1 MKNQYK
7 ILAEFV
13 KDCSSETENIETY
26 LFVKKN
32 ISNYKLNVDIYNKPL
47 KNKIIEINIVLRFED
62 KNLENKRSHFE
73 INYVVVI
80 KLIDNFDNKKKLKKI
95 LLSEIPTKVCP
106 NLVDAFTSLMRS
118 SGFPEVILNHGDKM
132 DCPTFPQITI

>member
-1 MKNQYK
+1 MNDKYK

-13 KDCSSETENIETY
+13 KDSSSETENIETY

-32 ISNYKLNVDIYNKPL
+32 ISNYKLNVDIYSKPL

-62 KNLENKRSHFE
+62 KNLKNKRSHFE

-80 KLIDNFDNKKKLKKI
+80 KLIDNFDNKKELKKI
-95 LLSEIPTKVCP
+95 LLSEIPNKVCP
-106 NLVDAFTSLMRS
+106 NLVYAFTSLMKS
-118 SGFPEVILNHGDKM
+118 SGFPEVKLNKNIDFEKFYN
-132 DCPTFPQITI
+132 D

>member
-1 MKNQYK
+1 MNDKYK
-7 ILAEFV
+7 ILAEFI

-32 ISNYKLNVDIYNKPL
+32 ISNYKLNVDIYSKPL

-73 INYVVVI
+73 INYLVVI
-80 KLIDNFDNKKKLKKI
+80 KLIDNFDNKKELKKI

-106 NLVDAFTSLMRS
+106 NLVNAFTSLMRS
-118 SGFPEVILNHGDKM
+118 SGFPEVKLNKNIDFEK
-132 DCPTFPQITI
+132 FYNNKLN

>member
-1 MKNQYK
+1 MNDKYK
-7 ILAEFV
+7 ILAEFI

-32 ISNYKLNVDIYNKPL
+32 ISNYKLNVDIYSKPL

-80 KLIDNFDNKKKLKKI
+80 KLIDNFDNKKELKKI
-95 LLSEIPTKVCP
+95 LLSEIPNKICP
-106 NLVDAFTSLMRS
+106 NLVYAFTSLMKS
-118 SGFPEVILNHGDKM
+118 SGFPEVKLNKNIDFEKFYN
-132 DCPTFPQITI
+132 D

>member
-1 MKNQYK
+1 MNDKYK
-7 ILAEFV
+7 ILAEFI

-32 ISNYKLNVDIYNKPL
+32 ISNYKLNVDIYSKPL

-62 KNLENKRSHFE
+62 KNLKNKRSHFE

-80 KLIDNFDNKKKLKKI
+80 KLIDNFDNKKELKKI
-95 LLSEIPTKVCP
+95 LLSEIPNKVCP
-106 NLVDAFTSLMRS
+106 NLVYAFTSLMKS
-118 SGFPEVILNHGDKM
+118 SGFPEVKLKNGDILDSN
-132 DCPTFPQITI
+132 TFPVII

>member
-1 MKNQYK
+1 MKNKYK

-13 KDCSSETENIETY
+13 KDSSSETENIETY

-32 ISNYKLNVDIYNKPL
+32 ISNYKLNVDIYSKPL

-62 KNLENKRSHFE
+62 KNLKNKRSHFE

-80 KLIDNFDNKKKLKKI
+80 KLIDNFDNKKELKKI
-95 LLSEIPTKVCP
+95 LLSEIPNKVSP
-106 NLVDAFTSLMRS
+106 NLVYAFTSLMKS
-118 SGFPEVILNHGDKM
+118 SGFSEVKLNKNIDFEKFYN
-132 DCPTFPQITI
+132 D

>member
-1 MKNQYK
+1 MNDKYK

-32 ISNYKLNVDIYNKPL
+32 ISNYKLNVDIYSKPL

-62 KNLENKRSHFE
+62 KNLKNKRSHFE

-80 KLIDNFDNKKKLKKI
+80 KLIDNFDNKKELKKI
-95 LLSEIPTKVCP
+95 LLSEIPNKVCP
-106 NLVDAFTSLMRS
+106 NLVYAFTSLMKS
-118 SGFPEVILNHGDKM
+118 SGFPEVKLNKNIDFEKFYN
-132 DCPTFPQITI
+132 D

>member
-1 MKNQYK
+1 MNDKYK
-7 ILAEFV
+7 ILAEFI

-80 KLIDNFDNKKKLKKI
+80 KLIDNFDNKKELKKI

-118 SGFPEVILNHGDKM
+118 SGFPEVKLNKNIDFEKFYN
-132 DCPTFPQITI
+132 D

>member
-1 MKNQYK
+1 MKDKYK

-32 ISNYKLNVDIYNKPL
+32 ISNYKLNVDIYSKPL

-62 KNLENKRSHFE
+62 KNLKNKRSHFE

-80 KLIDNFDNKKKLKKI
+80 KLIDNFDNKKELKK
-95 LLSEIPTKVCP
+95 L
-106 NLVDAFTSLMRS
+106 
-118 SGFPEVILNHGDKM
+118 
-132 DCPTFPQITI
+132 

>member
-32 ISNYKLNVDIYNKPL
+32 ISNYKLNVDIYSKPL

-62 KNLENKRSHFE
+62 KNLKNKRSHFE

-80 KLIDNFDNKKKLKKI
+80 KLIDNFDNKKELKKL
-95 LLSEIPTKVCP
+95 LLSEIPNKVCP
-106 NLVDAFTSLMRS
+106 NLVYAFTSLMKS
-118 SGFPEVILNHGDKM
+118 SGFPEVKLNKNIDFEKFYN
-132 DCPTFPQITI
+132 D

>member
-1 MKNQYK
+1 MNDKYK

-13 KDCSSETENIETY
+13 KDSSSETENIETY

-32 ISNYKLNVDIYNKPL
+32 ISNYKLNVDIYSKPL

-80 KLIDNFDNKKKLKKI
+80 KLIDNFDNKKELKKI
-95 LLSEIPTKVCP
+95 LLSEIPNKVCP
-106 NLVDAFTSLMRS
+106 NLVYAFTSLMKS
-118 SGFPEVILNHGDKM
+118 SGFPEVKLNKNIDFEKFYN
-132 DCPTFPQITI
+132 D

>member
-32 ISNYKLNVDIYNKPL
+32 ISNYKLNVDIYSKPL

-62 KNLENKRSHFE
+62 KNLKNKRSHFE

-80 KLIDNFDNKKKLKKI
+80 KLIDNFDNKKELKKL

-106 NLVDAFTSLMRS
+106 NLVYAFTSLMKS
-118 SGFPEVILNHGDKM
+118 SGFPEVKLNKNIDFEKFYN
-132 DCPTFPQITI
+132 D

>member
-1 MKNQYK
+1 MKDKYK

-32 ISNYKLNVDIYNKPL
+32 ISNYKLNVDIYSKPL

-62 KNLENKRSHFE
+62 KNLKNKRSHFE
-73 INYVVVI
+73 INYIVVI
-80 KLIDNFDNKKKLKKI
+80 KLIDNFDNKKELKKI
-95 LLSEIPTKVCP
+95 LLSESPNKVCP
-106 NLVDAFTSLMRS
+106 NLVYAFTSLMKS
-118 SGFPEVILNHGDKM
+118 SGFSEVKLNKNIDFEKFYN
-132 DCPTFPQITI
+132 D

>member
-1 MKNQYK
+1 MKDKYE

-32 ISNYKLNVDIYNKPL
+32 ISNYKLNVDIYSKPL

-80 KLIDNFDNKKKLKKI
+80 KLIDNFDNKKELKKI
-95 LLSEIPTKVCP
+95 LLSEIPNKVCP
-106 NLVDAFTSLMRS
+106 NLVYAFTSLMKS
-118 SGFPEVILNHGDKM
+118 SGFSEVKLNKNIDFEKFYN
-132 DCPTFPQITI
+132 D

>member
-1 MKNQYK
+1 MNDKYK

-32 ISNYKLNVDIYNKPL
+32 ISNYKLNVDIYSKPL

-62 KNLENKRSHFE
+62 KNLKNKRSHFE

-80 KLIDNFDNKKKLKKI
+80 KLIDNFDNKKELKKI
-95 LLSEIPTKVCP
+95 LLSEIPNKICP
-106 NLVDAFTSLMRS
+106 NLVYAFTSLMKS
-118 SGFPEVILNHGDKM
+118 SGFPEVKLNKNIDFEKFYN
-132 DCPTFPQITI
+132 D

>member
-1 MKNQYK
+1 MNDKYK
-7 ILAEFV
+7 ILAEFI

-32 ISNYKLNVDIYNKPL
+32 ISNYKLNVDIYSKPL

-62 KNLENKRSHFE
+62 KNLKNKRSHFE

-80 KLIDNFDNKKKLKKI
+80 KLIDNFDNKKELKKL

-106 NLVDAFTSLMRS
+106 NLVYAFTSLMKS
-118 SGFPEVILNHGDKM
+118 SGFPEVKLNKNIDFEKFYN
-132 DCPTFPQITI
+132 D

>member
-1 MKNQYK
+1 MNDKYK
-7 ILAEFV
+7 ILAEFI

-62 KNLENKRSHFE
+62 KNLKNKRSHFE

-80 KLIDNFDNKKKLKKI
+80 KLIDNFDNKKELKKI
-95 LLSEIPTKVCP
+95 LLSEIPNKVCP
-106 NLVDAFTSLMRS
+106 NLVYAFTSLMKS
-118 SGFPEVILNHGDKM
+118 SGFPEVKLNKNIDFEKFYN
-132 DCPTFPQITI
+132 D